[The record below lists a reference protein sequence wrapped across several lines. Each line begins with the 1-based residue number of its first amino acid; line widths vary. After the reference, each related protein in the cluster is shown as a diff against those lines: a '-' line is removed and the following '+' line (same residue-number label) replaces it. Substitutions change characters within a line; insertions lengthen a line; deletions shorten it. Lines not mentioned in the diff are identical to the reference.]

1 MDVLSPKER
10 LLRSLKGEAVDRAP
24 VICPGGMMNS
34 AIVDVM
40 KNHGNVLPDGHRD
53 SKMVSSAVYTT
64 LCGDIIREALQR
76 ITTAVPEVT
85 VHVCS
90 ATSAAFQRA
99 GFCQCRPFIVPKEM
113 CYGEALCFACRR
125 AGVHLVGHGCL
136 QHSCCRMAKPVVYE
150 LKLC

>member
-24 VICPGGMMNS
+24 VICPGGMMN
-34 AIVDVM
+34 
-40 KNHGNVLPDGHRD
+40 
-53 SKMVSSAVYTT
+53 TT

-113 CYGEALCFACRR
+113 CYGEALCFACRQ
-125 AGVHLVGHGCL
+125 AGVRLVGHGCL

-150 LKLC
+150 LQLC